1 MARTTETD
9 EVGAVMRAAIAEG
22 ESVMDFDCGRA
33 ALAVRLLAEH
43 LLAKTLPGCVVA
55 TLGGAWAPIRLDVLA
70 VVARAVGRPCQG
82 GTARVTTGMRWGVR
96 HAHGSRHTAAA
107 EHRDRVVRSAAVE
120 PRV

>member
-43 LLAKTLPGCVVA
+43 LVTEALPRCVVA
-55 TLGGAWAPIRLDVLA
+55 TLGCAWAGVDA
-70 VVARAVGRPCQG
+70 ARR
-82 GTARVTTGMRWGVR
+82 
-96 HAHGSRHTAAA
+96 
-107 EHRDRVVRSAAVE
+107 
-120 PRV
+120 